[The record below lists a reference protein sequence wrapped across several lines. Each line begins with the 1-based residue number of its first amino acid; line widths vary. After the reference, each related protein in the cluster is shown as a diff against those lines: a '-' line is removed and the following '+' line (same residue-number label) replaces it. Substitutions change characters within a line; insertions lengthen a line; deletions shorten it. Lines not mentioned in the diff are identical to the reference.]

1 MDINQCVNDDLHDES
16 YMPEVVE
23 NDSLCL
29 IQEELT
35 RVFNLVLQQLETNL
49 KNQNF
54 LFIHVNADE

>member
-1 MDINQCVNDDLHDES
+1 
-16 YMPEVVE
+16 MPEVVE